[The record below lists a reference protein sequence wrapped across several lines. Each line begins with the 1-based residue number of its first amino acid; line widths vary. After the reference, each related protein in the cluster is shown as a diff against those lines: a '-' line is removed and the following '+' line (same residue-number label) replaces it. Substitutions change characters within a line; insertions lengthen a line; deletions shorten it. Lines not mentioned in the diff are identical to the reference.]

1 MIPPSLGAFFSQ
13 SQSGTSQSQS
23 GTFDTP
29 PPAQPTAEENH
40 PTAFLEPTRDNAIEL
55 RKRGGPPRLRRS
67 NTGRVDVLESS
78 DGSPLPQTATPE
90 ESESLTIN
98 QKLMLFLWHNADFAG
113 FYTEQSCPTTPTN
126 SERFYMMREFMLVRY
141 RATKSHFLFRY
152 AYVSHLTYLLL
163 KAKGHLLM

>member
-152 AYVSHLTYLLL
+152 AYVSHLTFY
-163 KAKGHLLM
+163 

>member
-40 PTAFLEPTRDNAIEL
+40 PTAFLEPTRDNAIFSQSQS
-55 RKRGGPPRLRRS
+55 GTFDTPPPEENHPTTFLEPTRDNAVLVAQRRFRRILYRAIVSDDANKFRTLLHDARVHVSEIPS
-67 NTGRVDVLESS
+67 NKKPF
-78 DGSPLPQTATPE
+78 PLPLCICKPP
-90 ESESLTIN
+90 
-98 QKLMLFLWHNADFAG
+98 H
-113 FYTEQSCPTTPTN
+113 
-126 SERFYMMREFMLVRY
+126 
-141 RATKSHFLFRY
+141 
-152 AYVSHLTYLLL
+152 LLL